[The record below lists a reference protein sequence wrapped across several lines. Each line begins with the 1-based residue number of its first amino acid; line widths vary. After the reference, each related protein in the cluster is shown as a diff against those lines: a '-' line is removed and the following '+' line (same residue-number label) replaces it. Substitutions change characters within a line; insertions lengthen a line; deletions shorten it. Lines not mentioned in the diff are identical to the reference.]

1 MIQAAPFCLGRRPQ
15 QVRHCGVLLSTVS
28 HTSGLADRSPIDP
41 DCGWLCSDKCW
52 LGGSGRMG
60 TERGRRRGGGGGGAR
75 RWGALLLSC
84 RPQALQRIGLWLKFM
99 GDRSDGE
106 RWAWPKSV
114 LSVVICRL
122 LFSFHQAV
130 QYNCNYRDQK
140 MFDQP

>member
-1 MIQAAPFCLGRRPQ
+1 MLAGRKWTD
-15 QVRHCGVLLSTVS
+15 G
-28 HTSGLADRSPIDP
+28 DR
-41 DCGWLCSDKCW
+41 
-52 LGGSGRMG
+52 
-60 TERGRRRGGGGGGAR
+60 ERAEAGGGAR

-122 LFSFHQAV
+122 
-130 QYNCNYRDQK
+130 
-140 MFDQP
+140 